1 MIGAKLQ
8 ISFRTLLCEL
18 KVDPSPMRKVDVTS
32 ETDRRL
38 AACLLLLRLSVGLVM
53 LVWAFDKI
61 LNPSH
66 GGAVL
71 ESFYGVS
78 LADNSAIRALGVV
91 QGLIVIAF
99 LIGFARTWTYGAVLL
114 MHGTTAL
121 ISWSAYLEP
130 LKNILFFAAWP
141 MLAACITLFL
151 LRDHDRIA
159 SVSGLGDPPST
170 AG

>member
-1 MIGAKLQ
+1 M
-8 ISFRTLLCEL
+8 
-18 KVDPSPMRKVDVTS
+18 TS

-38 AACLLLLRLSVGLVM
+38 AVCLLLLRLSVGLVL

-71 ESFYGVS
+71 ESFYGLSGAGETAVQ
-78 LADNSAIRALGVV
+78 AIGVV
-91 QGLIVIAF
+91 QGLIVLAF
-99 LIGFARTWTYGAVLL
+99 LIGFARTWTYGAVLA
-114 MHGTTAL
+114 MHGATTL
-121 ISWSAYLEP
+121 ISWSAYLQP

-170 AG
+170 VG

>member
-1 MIGAKLQ
+1 M
-8 ISFRTLLCEL
+8 
-18 KVDPSPMRKVDVTS
+18 TS
-32 ETDRRL
+32 DTDRRL
-38 AACLLLLRLSVGLVM
+38 AICLLLLRLSVGLVL

-78 LADNSAIRALGVV
+78 GAGVSVIQAIGVV
-91 QGLIVIAF
+91 QGIIVLAF
-99 LIGFARTWTYGAVLL
+99 VAGVARTWTYGAVLA
-114 MHGTTAL
+114 MHGTTTL

-151 LRDHDRIA
+151 LRDHDRLA
-159 SVSGLGDPPST
+159 SVAPRRSSRTPT
-170 AG
+170 NAG

>member
-1 MIGAKLQ
+1 M
-8 ISFRTLLCEL
+8 
-18 KVDPSPMRKVDVTS
+18 TS
-32 ETDRRL
+32 KTDRRL
-38 AACLLLLRLSVGLVM
+38 ATCLLLLRLSVGLVL

-61 LNPSH
+61 LNPDH

-78 LADNSAIRALGVV
+78 DAGESVVQAFGVV
-91 QGLIVIAF
+91 QGLIVLAF
-99 LIGFARTWTYGAVLL
+99 LIGFARTWTYGAVLV
-114 MHGTTAL
+114 MHGATTL
-121 ISWSAYLEP
+121 ISWSAYLQP

-159 SVSGLGDPPST
+159 SVSGAGKPPST
-170 AG
+170 VG

>member
-1 MIGAKLQ
+1 M
-8 ISFRTLLCEL
+8 
-18 KVDPSPMRKVDVTS
+18 TS
-32 ETDRRL
+32 DTEQRL
-38 AACLLLLRLSVGLVM
+38 AVCLLLLRLSVGLVL

-78 LADNSAIRALGVV
+78 GAGESVVRAIGVV
-91 QGLIVIAF
+91 QGLIVLAF
-99 LIGFARTWTYGAVLL
+99 LMGFARTWTYGAVLA
-114 MHGTTAL
+114 MHGITTL
-121 ISWSAYLEP
+121 VSWSAYLQP

-159 SVSGLGDPPST
+159 SVSKLGDPPST
-170 AG
+170 VG